1 MVSHLCARFALLW
14 LSLGG
19 VQLRVADMPA
29 LLQHDVVNAADHASG
44 AVAPG
49 EIVVLFPS
57 NAGPAVMVGT
67 TAGADGKVP
76 TLLGE
81 TRVLFD
87 GIAAPMAYSVKG
99 QLSAVVPYE
108 VANRNA
114 TEVVVEYQGVR
125 SSAVTLPVADSA
137 PALFT
142 LDLSGTGQAAMLND
156 TGCCNSSRNPAIRGT
171 AVALYATG
179 EGETNPRGI
188 SGNIS
193 TYSKI
198 ADYPAPRLPIRVTVG
213 GEPAKILYAGDA
225 PHAVAGLLQVNF
237 RVPTHAPIGNAVPV
251 VLTVGNSRSADGVT
265 MAVRSSVQQILL
277 IDENAAV
284 RRRLGKLL
292 ASAGYEAF
300 TAGSGAEALQIAK
313 QHSVDL
319 VISSL
324 TSEAEK
330 VEAIRGMRVER
341 PQLKII
347 AMAATLGPATLRA
360 ADLFGAQGVL
370 TYTMPPAAALRRVR
384 AALRAHVVA
393 YVAVEQA
400 LPPILTR
407 PIRR

>member
-19 VQLRVADMPA
+19 VLLRAADVPA
-29 LLQHDVVNAADHASG
+29 LLEHDVVNAADHASG

-57 NAGPAVMVGT
+57 NAGPPVMLGA

-81 TRVLFD
+81 ARVLFD
-87 GIAAPMAYSVKG
+87 GIAAPMAYSVNG
-99 QLSAVVPYE
+99 QLGAVVPYE
-108 VANRNA
+108 VASRKT

-137 PALFT
+137 PGVFT

-171 AVALYATG
+171 EVSLYATG
-179 EGETNPRGI
+179 EGETSPRGI
-188 SGNIS
+188 SGNVS
-193 TYSKI
+193 TYSRI
-198 ADYPAPRLPIRVTVG
+198 ADYPVPRLPVQVTIG
-213 GEPAKILYAGDA
+213 GEPAKIVYAGDA

-237 RVPTHAPIGNAVPV
+237 RVPAHAPIGNAVPV
-251 VLTVGNSRSADGVT
+251 VLTVGYSRSADGIT

-277 IDENAAV
+277 IDEKAAV

-292 ASAGYEAF
+292 TSAGYEAF
-300 TAGSGAEALQIAK
+300 TAGSGAEALQVAK

-347 AMAATLGPATLRA
+347 AMAGTLGPTTLRA

-370 TYTMPPAAALRRVR
+370 TDSMPPAAALRRVR
-384 AALRAHVVA
+384 AVLRAHVVA
-393 YVAVEQA
+393 YVAEEQA

>member
-19 VQLRVADMPA
+19 VLLRAADVPA
-29 LLQHDVVNAADHASG
+29 LLEHDIVNAADHASG

-57 NAGPAVMVGT
+57 NAGPAVMVGAT
-67 TAGADGKVP
+67 PGPDGKVP
-76 TLLGE
+76 TLLGK

-87 GIAAPMAYSVKG
+87 GIAAPMAYSAKG
-99 QLSAVVPYE
+99 QLGAVVPYE
-108 VANRNA
+108 VANRKA

-125 SSAVTLPVADSA
+125 SSSVTLPVADSA
-137 PALFT
+137 PGVFT
-142 LDLSGTGQAAMLND
+142 LDLSGTGQAAILND

-171 AVALYATG
+171 EVSLYATG
-179 EGETNPRGI
+179 EGETSPRGI
-188 SGNIS
+188 SGNVS
-193 TYSKI
+193 TYSRI
-198 ADYPAPRLPIRVTVG
+198 ADYPVPRLPVQVTIG

-237 RVPTHAPIGNAVPV
+237 RVPAHAPIGNAVPL
-251 VLTVGNSRSADGVT
+251 VLTVGNSRSADGIT
-265 MAVRSSVQQILL
+265 TAVRSSVQQILL
-277 IDENAAV
+277 IDEKAAV
-284 RRRLGKLL
+284 QRRLGKLL
-292 ASAGYEAF
+292 ASAGYEVF
-300 TAGSGAEALQIAK
+300 TAGSGAEALPVAK

-347 AMAATLGPATLRA
+347 AMAGTLGPATLRA

-370 TYTMPPAAALRRVR
+370 TYSMPPASVLRRVR

-393 YVAVEQA
+393 TGVR
-400 LPPILTR
+400 L
-407 PIRR
+407 

>member
-1 MVSHLCARFALLW
+1 MVSHLCARFAWLW
-14 LSLGG
+14 LCLG
-19 VQLRVADMPA
+19 VVLVRAADVPA
-29 LLQHDVVNAADHASG
+29 LLEHDVVNAADHASG

-57 NAGPAVMVGT
+57 NAGPAAMVGAA
-67 TAGADGKVP
+67 AGADGKLP

-87 GIAAPMAYSVKG
+87 GMAAPMAYSIKG
-99 QLSAVVPYE
+99 QLGAVVPYE
-108 VANRNA
+108 VANRKA

-137 PALFT
+137 PGVFT
-142 LDLSGTGQAAMLND
+142 LDLSGTGQAAILND

-171 AVALYATG
+171 EVSLYATG

-188 SGNIS
+188 SGNVS
-193 TYSKI
+193 TYSRI
-198 ADYPAPRLPIRVTVG
+198 ADYPVPRLPVQVTIG
-213 GEPAKILYAGDA
+213 GEPANIIYAGDA

-237 RVPTHAPIGNAVPV
+237 RVPAHAPIGNAVPV
-251 VLTVGNSRSADGVT
+251 VLTVGDSRSADGIT

-284 RRRLGKLL
+284 RRRLRKLL
-292 ASAGYEAF
+292 ASAGYSVF
-300 TAGSGAEALQIAK
+300 TAGNGAEALQIAQ

-319 VISSL
+319 VILSL

-330 VEAIRGMRVER
+330 VEVIRGVRVER
-341 PQLKII
+341 PQLKTI
-347 AMAATLGPATLRA
+347 AMAGTLSPATLRA

-370 TYTMPPAAALRRVR
+370 TYSMPPKAALRRVR

-393 YVAVEQA
+393 YVAGEQA